1 MLIVKW
7 VDLKQLV
14 CNFENDTIWDY
25 EFIVYMIHIQFH
37 ESKLTVSERLGSPQ
51 WMSLNAKR

>member
-14 CNFENDTIWDY
+14 CNFVNDIIWDY
-25 EFIVYMIHIQFH
+25 EFIVYMVLIQFH
-37 ESKLTVSERLGSPQ
+37 ESKWTVSERLGSPQ
-51 WMSLNAKR
+51 